1 MLDINVSKQ
10 SIPDSVAMQIQQ
22 LIAKKQLKAG
32 DTLPSQRDLAEQLG
46 IGRPAIREALNRLEA
61 MGIVKIRHG
70 KSSTIEKV
78 DFNTILGNLSTILE
92 LAPADVLQLLEAKEI
107 IESKCT
113 ELAAERATE
122 EDLAQMK
129 DFIESMEQN
138 KDNPTAH
145 AEADFLF
152 HFTIVKAAGNPFIIE
167 ITKVLSKM
175 IQKAIEETAI
185 EDDLEGRERAMR
197 FHRALYRAIRRKEKT
212 KAAEVLQQH
221 SADSRSTYQSRCS
234 KQCKAETRKKTG
246 VSKG

>member
-10 SIPDSVAMQIQQ
+10 SIPDSVAMQIQK

-32 DTLPSQRDLAEQLG
+32 DKLPSQRDLAEQLG
-46 IGRPAIREALNRLEA
+46 VGRPAIREALNRLEA

-78 DFNTILGNLSTILE
+78 DLNTIMGNLGSMLQ

-129 DFIESMEQN
+129 DFLDSMERD
-138 KDNPTAH
+138 KDNPSAH

-152 HFTIVKAAGNPFIIE
+152 HFTIVKAAGNPFIVE
-167 ITKVLSKM
+167 IMKVLSKM
-175 IQKAIEETAI
+175 IQKAIEETAF

-197 FHRALYRAIRRKEKT
+197 FHRALYRSICRKEKT
-212 KAAEVLQQH
+212 KAAQVLQRH
-221 SADSRSTYQSRCS
+221 SADSRNTYQSRCS
-234 KQCKAETRKKTG
+234 KNRDTKARAG
-246 VSKG
+246 GYSGGN